1 MEKVKGQ
8 EENSDKETEVKVVK
22 AELIAVG
29 TELLL
34 GEIVD
39 INSPYLAG
47 KLADHGINLYYIS
60 IVGDNRQRGLGVLQ
74 QALKRSDLVIISGGL
89 GPTDDDLTRELVS
102 AATGRELVEEPR
114 VWAELE
120 QWFLRR
126 YGEDYHIPKH
136 NRRQAQ
142 FPRGSRILGNGR
154 GTAPGFLLDMG
165 GKKLI
170 ALPGV
175 PGELRDMF
183 TREVEPLLPSLGGG
197 RRLVTRNLNFVGIGE
212 SKLEE
217 LLGDLL
223 ATQTNPTLALY
234 ASGGKLRVRITARAD
249 SPEGASALIAP
260 IEAQI
265 KERAGEYFYGRD
277 DETLEGVIGKQLT
290 MRGLSLAVAESCTG
304 GLISHTLTNVPGSS
318 AYFER
323 AFVVY
328 SNRAKEDELGVPRE
342 LLKRYGAVSAE
353 VAQAM
358 AEGVRRQANTDYG
371 VAVTGIAGPGGGT
384 AEKPVGLVYIAL
396 ASPGDTIVERHLWR
410 GSREEIKHR
419 TMLAALYLLWS
430 QSKC

>member
-1 MEKVKGQ
+1 
-8 EENSDKETEVKVVK
+8 
-22 AELIAVG
+22 
-29 TELLL
+29 
-34 GEIVD
+34 
-39 INSPYLAG
+39 
-47 KLADHGINLYYIS
+47 
-60 IVGDNRQRGLGVLQ
+60 VLQ

-142 FPRGSRILGNGR
+142 FPCGSRILGNGS

-175 PGELRDMF
+175 PEELRDMF